1 MSKIKKKNAHVYY
14 EWSLTENFSK
24 LPHCMYALTIFFTFQ
39 EENQRPQQQQH
50 RPMILA
56 KRKNDL
62 YENIS
67 DDFLSLRSNS
77 MRAKAERLAKCKS
90 VPSFINSFNLT
101 SASVSEANLLRPDQ
115 GYGNRYN
122 LIDC

>member
-1 MSKIKKKNAHVYY
+1 
-14 EWSLTENFSK
+14 
-24 LPHCMYALTIFFTFQ
+24 
-39 EENQRPQQQQH
+39 
-50 RPMILA
+50 MITK

-122 LIDC
+122 LIVYLTKITFK

>member
-1 MSKIKKKNAHVYY
+1 MIHHISGHSTA
-14 EWSLTENFSK
+14 
-24 LPHCMYALTIFFTFQ
+24 CMYLLFFFTFQ

-122 LIDC
+122 LIDY

>member
-1 MSKIKKKNAHVYY
+1 
-14 EWSLTENFSK
+14 
-24 LPHCMYALTIFFTFQ
+24 
-39 EENQRPQQQQH
+39 
-50 RPMILA
+50 MILA

-122 LIDC
+122 LIDCIVKKYFFVFWKKVPDQIATPDSSSSSCKGLVNW

>member
-1 MSKIKKKNAHVYY
+1 MNISKNQWKSTGGSINTKIIVY
-14 EWSLTENFSK
+14 FSK
-24 LPHCMYALTIFFTFQ
+24 LPLLFAFTFQ
-39 EENQRPQQQQH
+39 DENQRPQQQQH
-50 RPMILA
+50 RPMITK

-122 LIDC
+122 LIDY